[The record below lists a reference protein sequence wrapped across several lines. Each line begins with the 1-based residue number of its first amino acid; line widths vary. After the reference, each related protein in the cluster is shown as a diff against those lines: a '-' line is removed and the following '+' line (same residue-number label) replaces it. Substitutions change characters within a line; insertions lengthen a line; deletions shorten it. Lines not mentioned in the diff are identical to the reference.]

1 MFERFKFRRVAAVWC
16 LFSGMLHAAEQLPT
30 NYLPIPLVRQQ
41 TDYSCGAASSAAI
54 LKYWGLFSGE
64 ETELHSDLETDPKEG
79 TSPSSIVSVLENYGL
94 TVDYQEKFTI
104 PKLRRALKAGKTV
117 ILDLQAW
124 RSEDKTAW
132 ADLWE
137 DGHYVVAVAVDA
149 KRLYVMDP
157 STDNHYAYVPLSEL
171 VDRWHDYESIDGKV
185 VKNHQAVIL
194 AKGKRADKSFRA
206 PREVK
211 YMP

>member
-1 MFERFKFRRVAAVWC
+1 MFQRLTLAFFLCAGA
-16 LFSGMLHAAEQLPT
+16 LQAAEKLPT
-30 NYLPIPLVRQQ
+30 SFLPIPIVRQE
-41 TDYSCGAASSAAI
+41 TDYSCGAASSAAV

-64 ETELHSDLETDPKEG
+64 ETDLHSDLETHPKEG
-79 TSPSSIVSVLENYGL
+79 TAPSSIVTVLESYGL
-94 TVDYQEKFTI
+94 QVDYQENFTVS
-104 PKLRRALKAGKTV
+104 KLRRALKAGKTI

-124 RSEDKTAW
+124 RTDEKTAW

-137 DGHYVVAVAVDA
+137 DGHYVVAVAIDS

-157 STDNHYAYVPLSEL
+157 STENYYAYLPLSEL
-171 VDRWHDYESIDGKV
+171 MDRWHDYESIDGKM

-194 AKGKRADKSFRA
+194 AKGKIADKTFRA
-206 PREVK
+206 PKVVK

>member
-1 MFERFKFRRVAAVWC
+1 MKSILFLLMAFTTGVSSAV
-16 LFSGMLHAAEQLPT
+16 EKLPAR
-30 NYLPIPLVRQQ
+30 YIPIPLVRQQ
-41 TDYSCGAASSAAI
+41 TDYSCGAASSAAV

-79 TSPSSIVSVLENYGL
+79 TAPSSIVTVLENYGL
-94 TVDYQEKFTI
+94 AVSYEENFTVS
-104 PKLRRALKAGKTV
+104 KLRRALKAGKSV

-124 RSEDKTAW
+124 RTDDKTAW

-137 DGHYVVAVAVDA
+137 DGHYVVAVALDA

-157 STDNHYAYVPLSEL
+157 STDNYYAYVPLTEL
-171 VDRWHDYESIDGKV
+171 VERWHDYESIDGKM

-194 AKGKRADKSFRA
+194 ARGASPDKSFRA
-206 PREVK
+206 PAQVK